1 VSISEWLHQA
11 RAAVDA
17 MRVVYFSLGWVFF
30 ALGVIGVFLPVMPT
44 TPFMLLAL
52 WGFARSSDKFHNWLY
67 THRLFGPPLQQW
79 NEYRVIPL
87 IAKIMSISFMSVSFV
102 MMMLFSSM
110 LMWVKLTIAMIMI
123 YGAWFILSKPSKP
136 PINTVNNSTENKQTV
151 S

>member
-1 VSISEWLHQA
+1 
-11 RAAVDA
+11 
-17 MRVVYFSLGWVFF
+17 MRVVYFSLGWIFF
-30 ALGVIGVFLPVMPT
+30 ALGIIGILLPVMPT

-87 IAKIMSISFMSVSFV
+87 YAKILSVSFMSISFV
-102 MMMLFSSM
+102 MMLFFSPLVMWLKLIIAS
-110 LMWVKLTIAMIMI
+110 LMIF
-123 YGAWFILSKPSKP
+123 GGWFILSKPSKP
-136 PINTVNNSTENKQTV
+136 PVNAVNNSTEHTPRV

>member
-1 VSISEWLHQA
+1 
-11 RAAVDA
+11 

-30 ALGVIGVFLPVMPT
+30 ALGIIGILLPVMPT

-79 NEYRVIPL
+79 NEHRVIPL
-87 IAKIMSISFMSVSFV
+87 IAKIMSVSFMSISFV
-102 MMMLFSSM
+102 MMMFFSP
-110 LMWVKLTIAMIMI
+110 LMMWLKLIIAALMI

-136 PINTVNNSTENKQTV
+136 PANAVTNSTENTPTV